1 MTEEVVPI
9 FHVKNG
15 YQAAEWY
22 RRLGFQIEGEH
33 RFAPGL
39 PSYLFLGRGDV
50 HLHLSEHQGDARP
63 NTLVYLYVQDVDVIA
78 TEFGVEVNQQPW
90 AREVAL
96 TDPDGNRLRIG
107 ERKSKA

>member
-15 YQAAEWY
+15 YKAAEWY

-39 PSYLFLGRGDV
+39 PSYLFL
-50 HLHLSEHQGDARP
+50 
-63 NTLVYLYVQDVDVIA
+63 
-78 TEFGVEVNQQPW
+78 
-90 AREVAL
+90 
-96 TDPDGNRLRIG
+96 
-107 ERKSKA
+107 